1 MTKKRSRKRPIV
13 GAGAIPAIFVKVR
26 SNQGYLGYEYK
37 HASIQVRRA
46 KYRYL
51 VWYEG
56 RRKHEFYLGAVKAV
70 PLTRRSA
77 APERPRPGVARRRD
91 IVGAGK

>member
-37 HASIQVRRA
+37 HASIQVR
-46 KYRYL
+46 
-51 VWYEG
+51 
-56 RRKHEFYLGAVKAV
+56 
-70 PLTRRSA
+70 P
-77 APERPRPGVARRRD
+77 APERARQVRARPRDVA
-91 IVGAGK
+91 GAGK